1 MNKCIF
7 FIYSAGEQGSVI
19 GWLNALVHTIMYSY
33 YFLSTLGPEVQ
44 KYLWWKRYITKLQM
58 VSFVCY
64 QKIHN
69 FKTRSNIIIK
79 KFRREISNFSHS
91 YYFNTY
97 EGSSKLIFILYK
109 SNSFV

>member
-7 FIYSAGEQGSVI
+7 YAYFAGEQGSVV

-58 VSFVCY
+58 VSFLLP
-64 QKIHN
+64 KIHN
-69 FKTRSNIIIK
+69 FETISNIIIK
-79 KFRREISNFSHS
+79 KFRREISNFSPSS
-91 YYFNTY
+91 YFD
-97 EGSSKLIFILYK
+97 LRRVI
-109 SNSFV
+109 